1 MTKASAVIDV
11 IALESISAFF
21 VRRIYAAESL
31 ILTKYRK
38 REERSKQSH
47 GIRLYYI

>member
-11 IALESISAFF
+11 IACQSISAVF

-31 ILTKYRK
+31 ILTI
-38 REERSKQSH
+38 EIS
-47 GIRLYYI
+47 

>member
-11 IALESISAFF
+11 IACQSISAVF

-31 ILTKYRK
+31 IHTKYLNK
-38 REERSKQSH
+38 VREMS
-47 GIRLYYI
+47 